1 MPVGQEERRQAP
13 RYSVELK
20 VEFRHL
26 GRPQDTFADLTRDIS
41 AGGIFVDTTVGLPL
55 GTEVA
60 LEITP
65 SGDVTPIRV
74 RAEVVRV
81 EEQPGQ
87 TGSKAT
93 TRTRGMALK
102 FLEVEGGSAT
112 DINRLLGLVNQVQR
126 EGSHAHSGGKTGKK
140 R

>member
-1 MPVGQEERRQAP
+1 MTSATPERRKAE
-13 RYSVELK
+13 RYAVDLR

-26 GRPQDTFADLTRDIS
+26 GRPDDTYADLTRDIS
-41 AGGIFVDTTVGLPL
+41 AGGIFVDTTVGLEI

-65 SGDVTPIRV
+65 GNSGTPIQV
-74 RAEVVRV
+74 RAKVVRV
-81 EEQPGQ
+81 EEQQGE

-93 TRTRGMALK
+93 TRTRGMALRFVDPIDTNPDLARLVSLAQQMQLAHGQPSK
-102 FLEVEGGSAT
+102 SA
-112 DINRLLGLVNQVQR
+112 
-126 EGSHAHSGGKTGKK
+126 KK

>member
-1 MPVGQEERRQAP
+1 MPPAPSERRRAE
-13 RYSVELK
+13 RYDVDLR

-26 GRPQDTFADLTRDIS
+26 GRPEDTYADITRDIS
-41 AGGIFVDTTVGLPL
+41 AGGIFVDTTVGLEV

-65 SGDVTPIRV
+65 GPTSTPIQV
-74 RAEVVRV
+74 RAQVVRV
-81 EEQPGQ
+81 EEQSGE

-93 TRTRGMALK
+93 ARTRGMALR
-102 FLEVEGGSAT
+102 FVDSIENNPDLA
-112 DINRLLGLVNQVQR
+112 RLVSLAQQMQI
-126 EGSHAHSGGKTGKK
+126 AHGQPSKSPKK